1 VLVTLTGPDGKT
13 VTKTIDVKQLA
24 RDPLFKAIASN
35 PYPPTAG
42 DYTFTVTSD
51 WSWRVASSSQPW
63 LAVSDFATRSGSP
76 TASHEYTFHL
86 DEYPG
91 SGYSTETRTA
101 NIGVESDDLEF
112 PPGTTV
118 PIVQTRGPYLVITDP
133 ASKQHAFGSSP
144 TARIVTFRVNAGWTF
159 ATDANFDKV
168 IAGATYDGSTIV
180 AGNVKTGS
188 TSPATEVI
196 EKVTFAP
203 VISSLA
209 GFATTGVTFST
220 TNHSG
225 VPTPSSD
232 VVTFTRLVPAE
243 WTFVGSN
250 PVAGSTI
257 PTAASTEVTIVAHTN
272 LPWWGQQESATKVPS
287 GPLTAYKENDEVKVS
302 VPARPTNV
310 ASSWNSS
317 GNITIRAGYDGWPP
331 EIPALAPSHEFTLH
345 QPVYKPVHVTSI
357 TPLTVPGKGG
367 TVNVTFTNTDAA
379 DFYVEWRDSPTY
391 EGSTALSSQINV
403 MGIGVKAVSCP
414 ASYTNRS
421 LYLYHAT
428 TGTLLYATPVTQ
440 QKVTWV
446 LINVVWDDYNRKATY
461 SCPGGYTYIGS
472 PQGQSIDLSD
482 AVGTFY
488 YDSSPYWT
496 PGGYN
501 YIDDLYYG
509 YIWRINS
516 LGSIHDVEYYESWYY
531 LNYNATGWCKSN

>member
-76 TASHEYTFHL
+76 TANHEYTFHL

-91 SGYSTETRTA
+91 SYSTETRAA
-101 NIGVESDDLEF
+101 NIGVESDDLDF

-118 PIVQTRGPYLVITDP
+118 QIVQGRTPYLVITDP
-133 ASKQHAFGSSP
+133 ASKQHAFG
-144 TARIVTFRVNAGWTF
+144 TTGRIVTFRVNAGWTF

-168 IAGATYDGSTIV
+168 ISGATYNSSSIG
-180 AGNVKTGS
+180 AGDEKTGS

-196 EKVTFAP
+196 EEVTFAP

-225 VPTPSSD
+225 VPTPASD

-287 GPLTAYKENDEVKVS
+287 GPLSAYKENDEVKVT

-317 GNITIRAGYDGWPP
+317 GDITIRAGYDGWPP
-331 EIPALAPSHEFTLH
+331 EIPALAPLHEFTLN
-345 QPVYKPVHVTSI
+345 QPVYKPINVTYI
-357 TPLTVPGKGG
+357 DPPNVPGVGG
-367 TVNVTFTNTDAA
+367 TVNVTFTNTDAP

-391 EGSTALSSQINV
+391 EGSTALSSQIKV
-403 MGIGVKAVSCP
+403 EGIGVKAISCP

-446 LINVVWDDYNRKATY
+446 FASAYSGDGVTIPPCPAGYVWYGYWDGINVDTSDCIGLSV
-461 SCPGGYTYIGS
+461 GGYSTITSSYIVQGPYAGGWRVWELETWKFDGVGIYSQGS
-472 PQGQSIDLSD
+472 SMQEF
-482 AVGTFY
+482 A
-488 YDSSPYWT
+488 PY
-496 PGGYN
+496 
-501 YIDDLYYG
+501 
-509 YIWRINS
+509 NS
-516 LGSIHDVEYYESWYY
+516 GF
-531 LNYNATGWCKSN
+531 CRSNS